1 MSATIDGRIQLK
13 RDTTEH
19 WNQASGFIPLPGEVI
34 VYTDYESYQKEV
46 NGVMKTILV
55 PNIKIGTG
63 NAYVQ
68 DLAFVDEKTRDILM
82 EHIYNQDVHTTLQ
95 EKLFWNNK
103 INVDDA
109 YEQVSGELQN
119 ETLILNSLIFLQIP

>member
-1 MSATIDGRIQLK
+1 MSSTIYPRIQLK
-13 RDTTEH
+13 RDTTEN
-19 WNQASGFIPLPGEVI
+19 WNNAEGFIPLPGEVI
-34 VYTDYESYQKEV
+34 IYEDYDTKTYEV
-46 NGVMKTILV
+46 EEYGETVTKTVNI

-68 DLAFVDEKTRDILM
+68 DLAFVDGKTRDTLM
-82 EHIYNQDVHTTLQ
+82 THINDYDIHTTLA

-109 YEQVSGELQN
+109 EEQISGELED
-119 ETLILNSLIFLQIP
+119 ETLVLNRN

>member
-1 MSATIDGRIQLK
+1 MSATMNTRIQLK
-13 RDTTEH
+13 RDTTQH
-19 WNQASGFIPLPGEVI
+19 WNEARGFIPLPGEVI
-34 VYTDYESYQKEV
+34 VYEDYETKTYTVEEYGETVTKTV
-46 NGVMKTILV
+46 NI

-68 DLAFVDEKTRDILM
+68 DLAFVDEKTREILVD
-82 EHIYNQDVHTTLQ
+82 HIRNQDIHVTLA

-109 YEQVSGELQN
+109 EEQITGELEE
-119 ETLILNSLIFLQIP
+119 ETLILNRN